1 MDQKNNKSAGCG
13 EALWDLLRAK
23 ENPDY
28 TQHNILQEIKADP
41 IISMIFTVN
50 FWTIKK
56 NPQKNKRSRS
66 KMQRVPQAK
75 DLYIV

>member
-56 NPQKNKRSRS
+56 NPKKNKS

>member
-1 MDQKNNKSAGCG
+1 M
-13 EALWDLLRAK
+13 WDLLRAK

-56 NPQKNKRSRS
+56 KPPKKTKGVEVKCKGCHRP
-66 KMQRVPQAK
+66 KI
-75 DLYIV
+75 YT